1 MLRYL
6 MDTNVLSEPLRAS
19 PNPRILERLERY
31 REGVATAAPVWHE
44 AVFGLRR
51 LPPSRKR
58 RAIEVYLFEVLQPY
72 LIILPY
78 DREASEWHAAERA
91 RLEKAGKT
99 PPFFD
104 GQIAAIARVND
115 LVVVTNNVADFKVFT
130 EINVEDWR
138 A

>member
-6 MDTNVLSEPLRAS
+6 LDTNVLSEPLRA
-19 PNPRILERLERY
+19 NPHPRVLERLEKH
-31 REGVATAAPVWHE
+31 RERVATAAPVWHE

-58 RAIEVYLFEVLQPY
+58 QAIQQYLFEVLQPH

-104 GQIAAIARVND
+104 GQIAAIARAND
-115 LVVVTNNVADFKVFT
+115 LVVVTSNAGDFRSFSEV
-130 EINVEDWR
+130 EVEDWR